1 METITLHKATNNLP
15 EIIAMTLKN
24 QEETV
29 IATDDGAV
37 VMIDQKNWEEILET
51 LKLLRDKK
59 SLNALLEGQ
68 SNRKHN
74 KVTGKSIHQLFGDV

>member
-1 METITLHKATNNLP
+1 METITLHKAIDNLP

-37 VMIDQKNWEEILET
+37 VMIEQKNWEEILET

-59 SLNALLEGQ
+59 SLSALLEGHR
-68 SNRKHN
+68 NRKQN
-74 KVTGKSIHQLFGDV
+74 KVKGNRYFFF